1 MMAKKYYN
9 THTPYYGGGPVT
21 VIGNGL
27 MAKSVPVFAEV
38 DDETGEVKLFIRH
51 QDLPRLGE
59 IRPLSDAE
67 VY

>member
-1 MMAKKYYN
+1 
-9 THTPYYGGGPVT
+9 VT

-27 MAKSVPVFAEV
+27 MSKSIPVFAEV

-51 QDLPRLGE
+51 RDLPRLGE